1 MPAHAEPPR
10 GRIEG
15 PWSSR
20 LRAGAP
26 GASVD
31 LGEFDTGATPGVL
44 DKDDGEASFRGTGKS
59 LARMQEQL
67 FAASTVSGG
76 ATARSVL
83 LVLQGMDTSGKGG
96 VVKKVAGSVDPQGV
110 SHHAFKA
117 PTEEERAHP
126 FLWRVE
132 RQLPAPGQIGV
143 WDRSHYEDVLVPR
156 VRGTLSTA
164 AIDDRYAT
172 INAFERQLVEAGT
185 TIVKVF
191 LHLGYEEQRKR
202 LLRRL
207 DRPDKHWKF
216 SPGDVDDRAHWPAFQ
231 EAYEAAL
238 SATNTEPAPWFVV
251 PADHKWFSA
260 LAVQQLL
267 EEALT
272 GLQLGW
278 PAASFDVERERERLL
293 AT

>member
-15 PWSSR
+15 PWSAR

-26 GASVD
+26 GAPID
-31 LGEFDTGATPGVL
+31 LAAFDTAATPGAL
-44 DKDDGEASFRGTGKS
+44 DKDEGETIFRGTGRT
-59 LARMQEQL
+59 LARLQEQL
-67 FAASTVSGG
+67 FASSTVAAPASG
-76 ATARSVL
+76 RSVL
-83 LVLQGMDTSGKGG
+83 LVLQGMDTAGKGG

-110 SHHAFKA
+110 AHHAFKA
-117 PTEEERAHP
+117 PTAEERAHP

-132 RQLPAPGQIGV
+132 PRLPAPGLIGV

-156 VRGTLSTA
+156 VRGSLSGA
-164 AIDDRYAT
+164 AIDERYAT
-172 INAFERQLVEAGT
+172 IDAFERRVVEGGT

-207 DRPDKHWKF
+207 DRTDKHWKF
-216 SPGDVDDRAHWPAFQ
+216 SPADVDDRALWPQFQ
-231 EAYEAAL
+231 SAYEAAIG
-238 SATNTEPAPWFVV
+238 ATNTEIAPWFVV
-251 PADHKWFSA
+251 PADHKWYAA

-272 GLQLGW
+272 GLELRW
-278 PAASFDVERERERLL
+278 PVAPYDVDEQRRRLL